1 MDKSGAQATLALAE
15 GIHSHTPTIAVVDPR
30 GLDVRSVA
38 YCRTIETAAPE
49 ERINRSAH
57 DAIGRLI
64 KQWDPRLWTLSSQNA
79 PANVFNHYSLSGKA
93 LGSLSVDAGERI
105 SLFGDGDQLVQ
116 SWDSRETQRRI
127 DYDGLLRPLAVFEQ
141 GKGEVARCTERYTY
155 ASANDDFAAH
165 NQCGQ
170 IVRHDDPAGSQ
181 TLDEYAL
188 TSGVLE
194 QTQRFLQALEPPD
207 WPPGLAERDA
217 LLEPV
222 AQAATSATRFNPLG
236 DVLEQIDAKGNRQLF
251 DYTVD
256 GQLLAS
262 HLQLSGQ
269 AASKTLVSALAYSAY
284 GQVEQETAG
293 NGVVS
298 TLTYRPEDGR
308 LTRLE
313 ARRGAQTLQDLR
325 YDYDPVGNVLS
336 IEDGALPIR
345 YFANQRVEP
354 VSRYRYDSLYQL
366 IEAFGW
372 EAGRA
377 SRGPGFNRFD
387 DPGAVANYQ
396 QTYHYDAGG
405 NLLELV
411 HVGPQNHS
419 RKLTAARY
427 SNRCLAEQ
435 NDRPPTEEEIA
446 AAFDGNGNLLELQPG
461 QTMNW
466 DLRNQLREVR
476 PVEREGANDDR
487 ELYLYGGD
495 GMRRRKVRTSHTNAR
510 SLISEVRYLP
520 GLEIRTHAGTG
531 EVLQVICVQAGR
543 SAMQVLHWETAP
555 PSGISNDQYRYN
567 LTDHLGSSSLELD
580 SEAEVISQETY
591 HPYGGTAWFAGR
603 SEVEASY
610 KTVRYSGKE
619 RDATGLYYYGF
630 RYYASWLQRWIN
642 PDPGG
647 FINGLHLYRMLE
659 NNPIINTD
667 PDGLDPIRAKA
678 LWKFAIDRVIQERE
692 PQDIM
697 TIAPGIIGVA
707 LVGGAEVFKQVGL
720 SFSRDFVGNRSLF
733 YLSIDS
739 SYESKV
745 VGGTGPIRLKASSA
759 ESLNAAIG
767 SPNSEYSAYINSGF
781 YNAGRRANANAPS
794 WASIGSSFIG
804 GGYKR
809 SVAIP
814 EDYEKDYVEFHADDD
829 SYVQTAPL
837 LSKGGSEVF
846 TSEKLDNPKYQFS
859 EKNNIPGHLVH
870 ANRPNNR
877 SAISLPT
884 EPCDEKS
891 RTRLV
896 IGLGAGR
903 GDSSPGFTLPE
914 WAQVMNRIDRLNTL
928 PGRSINMDGGD
939 SSVLGVVSQSNI
951 ILMNTEAPGS
961 PNRKVGTF
969 IAFSKRR
976 K

>member
-1 MDKSGAQATLALAE
+1 MSGLV
-15 GIHSHTPTIAVVDPR
+15 GSIHSHTPTLTVSDPR
-30 GLDVRSVA
+30 GLTVRSVA
-38 YCRTIETAAPE
+38 YCRAIETAEAE
-49 ERINRSAH
+49 ERVNRNAH
-57 DAIGRLI
+57 DAMGRLVN
-64 KQWDPRLWTLSSQNA
+64 QWDPRLWALKTEDA
-79 PANVFNHYSLSGKA
+79 ATPANLSNRYSLSGKV
-93 LGSLSVDAGERI
+93 LGSISVDSGERI
-105 SLFGDGDQLVQ
+105 SLWGDGDQLVQ
-116 SWDSRETQRRI
+116 TWDSRETERHI
-127 DYDGLLRPLAVFEQ
+127 EYDDLLRPLAVFEQ
-141 GKGEVARCTERYTY
+141 GEGESTRCTERYEY
-155 ASANDDFAAH
+155 ANDDTDFAAH

-170 IVRHDDPAGSQ
+170 LIRHDDPAGTQ

-188 TSGVLE
+188 TGGILE
-194 QTQRFLQALEPPD
+194 QTQRFLHALESPN
-207 WPPGLAERDA
+207 WPPGLAERDT

-222 AQAATSATRFNPLG
+222 AQAATSAIRFNPLG

-256 GQLLAS
+256 GQLFAS

-269 AASKTLVSALAYSAY
+269 ATPQTLVSALAYSAY

-313 ARRGAQTLQDLR
+313 ARRGAQTLQDLH

-354 VSRYRYDSLYQL
+354 ASRYRYDSLYQL

-372 EAGRA
+372 EAGSA
-377 SRGPGFNRFD
+377 NRGPGFNRFD

-419 RKLTAARY
+419 RKLTAARH

-461 QTMNW
+461 QTMSW

-487 ELYLYGGD
+487 ELHLYGGD

-510 SLISEVRYLP
+510 SLVSEVRYLP

-555 PSGISNDQYRYN
+555 PAGISNDQYRYN

-603 SEVEASY
+603 SGVEASY

-630 RYYASWLQRWIN
+630 RYYASWLQRWVN
-642 PDPGG
+642 PDPAEDVD
-647 FINGLHLYRMLE
+647 GLNIYSMLR
-659 NNPIINTD
+659 NNPLFFRDQLGHESVRAMFDEKDIEGYSSIFTSISEGLSTQGLSASETLFILVGRSPLILGSYIEHKGFRIANLPISGLAGNKEFEPSNVLSEQEKKRRTAFMDHSFKPQLTADIRTAVVIDTGITGSSAYGGYSLVKDYFAENKSAITTKMAIISNRIGDSRFSDEEQRFLHHEDNLLYTNPLKHEERGIKRYIKIGNFQID
-667 PDGLDPIRAKA
+667 KGLAYIDKFYFSGVDSGRLPRAIEPDKKKRLDLMMSQAVNRYGLDPSPRQAK
-678 LWKFAIDRVIQERE
+678 K
-692 PQDIM
+692 
-697 TIAPGIIGVA
+697 PGA
-707 LVGGAEVFKQVGL
+707 
-720 SFSRDFVGNRSLF
+720 
-733 YLSIDS
+733 LSIGKIS
-739 SYESKV
+739 VEKYNAKNN
-745 VGGTGPIRLKASSA
+745 GPINRL
-759 ESLNAAIG
+759 I
-767 SPNSEYSAYINSGF
+767 EYL
-781 YNAGRRANANAPS
+781 PM
-794 WASIGSSFIG
+794 
-804 GGYKR
+804 
-809 SVAIP
+809 
-814 EDYEKDYVEFHADDD
+814 
-829 SYVQTAPL
+829 L
-837 LSKGGSEVF
+837 
-846 TSEKLDNPKYQFS
+846 
-859 EKNNIPGHLVH
+859 KNFW
-870 ANRPNNR
+870 
-877 SAISLPT
+877 
-884 EPCDEKS
+884 K
-891 RTRLV
+891 
-896 IGLGAGR
+896 
-903 GDSSPGFTLPE
+903 
-914 WAQVMNRIDRLNTL
+914 
-928 PGRSINMDGGD
+928 
-939 SSVLGVVSQSNI
+939 
-951 ILMNTEAPGS
+951 
-961 PNRKVGTF
+961 
-969 IAFSKRR
+969 
-976 K
+976 